1 MMNKPTLAMHGCT
14 TVLAMSLAFPAAA
27 ALHFECI
34 GTETMHARAV
44 SSPTNFVLDVDQASG
59 TMTNP
64 YSLDDRLA
72 LKVDDEKYSASG
84 SFGIGE
90 LPLYIAIDR
99 KSGRLTVLVDR
110 KDKPNSY
117 PLTVYGL
124 CKLDTKAN

>member
-1 MMNKPTLAMHGCT
+1 MMTRPIHAARGCAVLLPMLLA
-14 TVLAMSLAFPAAA
+14 LPAAA
-27 ALHFECI
+27 ALHFECA
-34 GTETMHARAV
+34 GMETMHASAV
-44 SSPTNFVLDVDQASG
+44 SSPINFFLDVDQATG

-64 YSLDDRLA
+64 YSLDDVLV

-84 SFGIGE
+84 SFGMGE

-117 PLTVYGL
+117 PMTVYGL
-124 CKLDTKAN
+124 CRRAAKPD